1 MSALMFLSL
10 LLAVQL
16 AVAPTAKASPTAT
29 DSRTIIGHIE
39 RIDASHRSVIV
50 TESAKQST
58 PTTPSPKPQ
67 SVTVSVTKET
77 LLVRGKSPAAFE
89 SLKPKEHVVVRY
101 RMTAAGA
108 LALSFRVADVA
119 SRPTPTT
126 PPMATTSPAAG
137 PQLGGSPG
145 E

>member
-1 MSALMFLSL
+1 MLLSL
-10 LLAVQL
+10 AFAIQL
-16 AVAPTAKASPTAT
+16 AVGTPAAKASPTAT

-39 RIDASHRSVIV
+39 RIDAAQRSVVV
-50 TESAKQST
+50 TESAKH
-58 PTTPSPKPQ
+58 TTPATPAPKVQ

-119 SRPTPTT
+119 TRPTPTT
-126 PPMATTSPAAG
+126 PPLATTSPGTG
-137 PQLGGSPG
+137 PEPGGSTG